1 MTINMFKKFF
11 GFIRE
16 AIINIAAKFLTVGM
30 AFMPKKTFIRF
41 THKYDFKHELDDCD
55 DETILKGRAVLRI
68 KLFIKSAVMAI
79 GTFLG
84 YAIYKKCHA

>member
-1 MTINMFKKFF
+1 MFKKFF

-16 AIINIAAKFLTVGM
+16 SIVKIAAKFLTVGM

-41 THKYDFKHELDDCD
+41 AHKYDFKHDLDDCD
-55 DETILKGRAVLRI
+55 DEVILKGRAVLRI
-68 KLFIKSAVMAI
+68 KLAVKAAAMTI

-84 YAIYKKCHA
+84 YTIYKKCYA

>member
-11 GFIRE
+11 IKV
-16 AIINIAAKFLTVGM
+16 ATKVLTIGM
-30 AFMPKKTFIRF
+30 AFMPKKTLIRF

-55 DETILKGRAVLRI
+55 DEAILKGRAVLRI
-68 KLFIKSAVMAI
+68 KLAIKAAVMGI

-84 YAIYKKCHA
+84 YTIYKKCHA

>member
-11 GFIRE
+11 IKV
-16 AIINIAAKFLTVGM
+16 ATKVLTIGM
-30 AFMPKKTFIRF
+30 AFMPKKTLIRF

-55 DETILKGRAVLRI
+55 DETILRTALPFRSKLAI
-68 KLFIKSAVMAI
+68 KAAVMGI

-84 YAIYKKCHA
+84 YTIYKKCHA

>member
-1 MTINMFKKFF
+1 MTINMFTKFF
-11 GFIRE
+11 IKV
-16 AIINIAAKFLTVGM
+16 APKVLTIGI
-30 AFMPKKTFIRF
+30 AFMPKKTLIRF

-68 KLFIKSAVMAI
+68 KLAVKAAAMTI

-84 YAIYKKCHA
+84 YTIYKKCYA

>member
-11 GFIRE
+11 
-16 AIINIAAKFLTVGM
+16 INIAAKCLTVVM
-30 AFMPKKTFIRF
+30 AFMPKKTLIHF

-68 KLFIKSAVMAI
+68 KIAIKASIMAV

-84 YAIYKKCHA
+84 YAIYKKCCYA

>member
-11 GFIRE
+11 
-16 AIINIAAKFLTVGM
+16 INIAATFLTVGM
-30 AFMPKKTFIRF
+30 AFMPKKTFVHF
-41 THKYDFKHELDDCD
+41 MHKYDFKHELDSTD

-68 KLFIKSAVMAI
+68 KLAVKAAAMTI

-84 YAIYKKCHA
+84 YTIYKKCYA

>member
-11 GFIRE
+11 I
-16 AIINIAAKFLTVGM
+16 KVTTKVLTIGM
-30 AFMPKKTFIRF
+30 AFMPKKTLIRF

-68 KLFIKSAVMAI
+68 KLVIKAAVMGI

-84 YAIYKKCHA
+84 YTIYKKCHA

>member
-1 MTINMFKKFF
+1 MFKKFF

-16 AIINIAAKFLTVGM
+16 AIIKVAAKFLTVGM
-30 AFMPKKTFIRF
+30 AFMPKKTLIRF

-68 KLFIKSAVMAI
+68 KLAIKTAVMAI

-84 YAIYKKCHA
+84 YTIYKKCHA

>member
-11 GFIRE
+11 
-16 AIINIAAKFLTVGM
+16 INIAAKCLTVVM
-30 AFMPKKTFIRF
+30 AFMPKKTLIRF
-41 THKYDFKHELDDCD
+41 THKYDFKHELDNCD

-68 KLFIKSAVMAI
+68 KIAIKTAVMAI

-84 YAIYKKCHA
+84 YTIYKKCHA

>member
-1 MTINMFKKFF
+1 MFKKFF

-16 AIINIAAKFLTVGM
+16 SIVKIAAKFLTVGM

>member
-11 GFIRE
+11 IKV
-16 AIINIAAKFLTVGM
+16 ATKVLTIGM

-41 THKYDFKHELDDCD
+41 AHKYDFKHELDDCD
-55 DETILKGRAVLRI
+55 DEVILKGRAALRI
-68 KLFIKSAVMAI
+68 KLAIKAAVIGI

-84 YAIYKKCHA
+84 YTIYKKCHT

>member
-11 GFIRE
+11 IKV
-16 AIINIAAKFLTVGM
+16 ATKVLTIGM
-30 AFMPKKTFIRF
+30 AFMPKKTLIRF

-68 KLFIKSAVMAI
+68 KLAVKTTVMAI

-84 YAIYKKCHA
+84 YAIYKNCHA

>member
-1 MTINMFKKFF
+1 MFKKFF

-16 AIINIAAKFLTVGM
+16 SIVKIAAKFLTVGM
-30 AFMPKKTFIRF
+30 AFMPKKTFVHF
-41 THKYDFKHELDDCD
+41 MHKYDFKHELDSTD

-68 KLFIKSAVMAI
+68 KLAVKAAAMAI

-84 YAIYKKCHA
+84 YTIYKKCYA

>member
-11 GFIRE
+11 
-16 AIINIAAKFLTVGM
+16 INIAAKYLTVVM
-30 AFMPKKTFIRF
+30 AFMPKKTLIRF

-68 KLFIKSAVMAI
+68 KIAIKASIMAV

-84 YAIYKKCHA
+84 YAIYKKCCYA

>member
-11 GFIRE
+11 
-16 AIINIAAKFLTVGM
+16 INIAAKFLTVGM

-68 KLFIKSAVMAI
+68 KLAVKAAAMVI

-84 YAIYKKCHA
+84 YTIYKKHA